1 MAVLKVYD
9 IGKLGLNIDSD
20 PITLE
25 DQELRL
31 AQNVIRDPL
40 GADAGLRKRPGLAVF
55 NTTSFVDIVLGG
67 IVLPT
72 GTLLTTQG
80 TTVYISRGP
89 KS

>member
-1 MAVLKVYD
+1 MAVLKIYD

-40 GADAGLRKRPGLAVF
+40 GSDAGLRKRPGLAVF
-55 NTTSFVDIVLGG
+55 NASSFIDPVLGG

-72 GTLLTTQG
+72 GSTLTTQG
-80 TTVYISRGP
+80 TTIYIGRGP
-89 KS
+89 KV